1 MKSCLDKVLVA
12 TVAIELIVMAKS
24 AIEGD
29 LCPCYLSLFLH
40 QPPADAISH
49 LALLFP
55 HEVVVPGNQGQ
66 VIRMLN
72 RKKTFPFFLFFLFLL
87 NDLRIYLSDVIDNFN
102 LNCKELRKQNVKLFF
117 L

>member
-1 MKSCLDKVLVA
+1 M
-12 TVAIELIVMAKS
+12 IVWAHIMAQCK
-24 AIEGD
+24 
-29 LCPCYLSLFLH
+29 LLLCYLSLFLH

-72 RKKTFPFFLFFLFLL
+72 RKKNFSLVNFLFLL
-87 NDLRIYLSDVIDNFN
+87 DDLRIDIGDVIDKFD
-102 LNCKELRKQNVKLFF
+102 LNRKEMRK
-117 L
+117 

>member
-1 MKSCLDKVLVA
+1 MKSCLDIVLVA

-55 HEVVVPGNQGQ
+55 HEVVVSGNQGQ

-72 RKKTFPFFLFFLFLL
+72 RKKTGTRAMNRCNGLVNQIVTILIKTVL
-87 NDLRIYLSDVIDNFN
+87 
-102 LNCKELRKQNVKLFF
+102 
-117 L
+117 